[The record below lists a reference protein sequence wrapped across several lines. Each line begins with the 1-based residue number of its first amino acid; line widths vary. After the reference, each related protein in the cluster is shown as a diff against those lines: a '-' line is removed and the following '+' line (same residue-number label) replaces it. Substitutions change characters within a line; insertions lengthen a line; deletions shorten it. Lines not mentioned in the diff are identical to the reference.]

1 MRNPPEHNRGELLYT
16 LECALDLV
24 EKSFTAWHNPRV
36 ENGSLYSKV
45 QGDVTE
51 ECSAGKK
58 RAWVGAT
65 EEKTKIQAKKAAFRR
80 QDIWQDTNEEKKRN
94 KKKYTALNDMKSLA
108 ETLGDF
114 GQHDS
119 LAMKVTTVKTAKQRD
134 RILQEE
140 KERMSQVYGHPVFQ
154 SDPLKAV
161 LGHLEATLPPPP
173 R

>member
-1 MRNPPEHNRGELLYT
+1 M
-16 LECALDLV
+16 
-24 EKSFTAWHNPRV
+24 
-36 ENGSLYSKV
+36 
-45 QGDVTE
+45 
-51 ECSAGKK
+51 KK
-58 RAWVGAT
+58 
-65 EEKTKIQAKKAAFRR
+65 
-80 QDIWQDTNEEKKRN
+80 KKRN

-134 RILQEE
+134 RILYVFLTIFVHGVYINTNDICVLLLLLLCRQEE

>member
-1 MRNPPEHNRGELLYT
+1 MGVSTRKSKATSPKNARPEKRG
-16 LECALDLV
+16 
-24 EKSFTAWHNPRV
+24 H
-36 ENGSLYSKV
+36 GSV
-45 QGDVTE
+45 RQ
-51 ECSAGKK
+51 KK
-58 RAWVGAT
+58 
-65 EEKTKIQAKKAAFRR
+65 KTKIQAKKAAFREKLKVEHASNASGKT
-80 QDIWQDTNEEKKRN
+80 QMKKKKRN

-173 R
+173 E